1 MEKIYHTL
9 TAEETIENLSSNT
22 GGLSE
27 KEAKN
32 RLSRYGLNKLPEK
45 KPEGFFLIFLRQFQS
60 PLIYILL
67 LAMIIVFAT
76 GENADG
82 LVILF
87 VIVFNSIVG
96 AVQEGRAKNTML
108 ALKKFIQTNATVLR
122 DGKEIIIADEEVV
135 PGDILIIQEGEK
147 IPADARVIRSN
158 SFRVDESTLT
168 GESIYKY
175 KITSAIQNINT
186 PIADQSNIIFRGTGA
201 IGGNG
206 RAVVIATGSNTY
218 IGRITEKI
226 AEIES
231 EIPLKKEVARLS
243 KIIMAVVFAIV
254 LMLSVLGSLYN
265 FDWREIFKTAVAI
278 SISVIPEGL
287 PIVMTLVLATGVRRM
302 SRKNVLVKKLQ
313 AVEALGQAKVIAVD
327 KTGTLTKNELSVEKV
342 FVNGRFFEISG
353 LGYEPKGDVYLKGKA
368 VNASNYKELLLM
380 GKISEFCCNAR
391 LAFSESLSKWQVFG
405 DPTEAAMLVFSEK
418 LGFRREISENESPRI
433 AEIPFDYKNKIH
445 ATLNQ
450 EEKINFLT
458 IVGAP
463 EKVLELCDKIEIG
476 IKSHVL
482 DDEKR
487 EELEK
492 IFASMSRKGLRIIA
506 LAMTKVSEKNID
518 VDNLSPLVFVG
529 FLGMKDVLRED
540 ARNAVLRTRLAGI
553 KVVMITGDHRIT
565 AEAVARE
572 AGIIYSSNSSRVI
585 TGKEIE
591 KASIK
596 ELAEILPEVSIFAR
610 VNPEHKMKIIEAYK
624 ERGEIIAMTGDGV
637 NDALSL
643 VAADLGVAM
652 GKSGTEVAKE
662 ASDIVLLDDNFGNI
676 VFGVEE
682 GRNIYK
688 TIKKVILYLFST
700 SIGEVLTIIV
710 AIFIGYPLPI
720 LAVQIVWLNLI
731 TDGFLDV
738 ALAMEPKE
746 DGLLKENS
754 LGNKRRLVDKLM
766 IKRMFLMAL
775 PMMLGTLALFGSYF
789 KEDLTKA
796 WTISLTLLAIFQW
809 FNAWNCR
816 SEFQSIFRMKFFS
829 NRYLILATLIVIT
842 LQILAIYAPALQ
854 KILHT
859 VPLKLSDWL
868 ILIPVGFSI
877 ILVEEARKLIHRKF
891 SKYIL

>member
-1 MEKIYHTL
+1 MEKYYHTL
-9 TAEETIENLSSNT
+9 TAEEAINSLSSNAS
-22 GGLSE
+22 GLSN

-32 RLSRYGLNKLPEK
+32 RLSRYGLNILPEK

-67 LAMIIVFAT
+67 LAVIIVFAM
-76 GENADG
+76 GENTDG

-87 VIVFNSIVG
+87 VIVFNSVVG

-108 ALKKFIQTNATVLR
+108 ALKKFIQARATVLR
-122 DGKEIIIADEEVV
+122 DGKEVIIADEEVV
-135 PGDILIIQEGEK
+135 PGDILVLREGEK
-147 IPADARVIRSN
+147 IPADARVIHSN
-158 SFRVDESTLT
+158 TLRVDESTLT

-175 KITSAIQNINT
+175 KTASAAHDKNT
-186 PIADQSNIIFRGTGA
+186 PIADQSNMIFRGTSV
-201 IGGNG
+201 IGGIG
-206 RAVVIATGSNTY
+206 RAVVVATGASTY
-218 IGRITEKI
+218 IGKITEKI
-226 AEIES
+226 ADIES
-231 EIPLKKEVARLS
+231 EIPLKREVSKLS
-243 KIIMAVVFAIV
+243 KVIMAVVFTIV
-254 LMLSVLGSLYN
+254 LTLFILGTLNNY
-265 FDWREIFKTAVAI
+265 DWRETFRTAVAI
-278 SISVIPEGL
+278 SVSVIPEGL
-287 PIVMTLVLATGVRRM
+287 PIVMTLVLATGVWRM
-302 SRKNVLVKKLQ
+302 SRKKVLVKKLQ

-342 FVNGRFFEISG
+342 FVNGKFFGITG
-353 LGYEPKGDVYLKGKA
+353 LGYEPKGDIYLDGKEI
-368 VNASNYKELLLM
+368 NAANYEELLMM
-380 GKISEFCCNAR
+380 GKISGLCSNAR
-391 LAFSESLSKWQVFG
+391 VVFSDELDKWQVFG

-418 LGFRREISENESPRI
+418 LGFRREISEGESPRI

-450 EEKINFLT
+450 EDKINFLS
-458 IVGAP
+458 VAGAP
-463 EKVLELCDKIEIG
+463 ENILVLCDKIEIG
-476 IKSHVL
+476 MKSHVL
-482 DDEKR
+482 NDEKR
-487 EELEK
+487 KELEK

-506 LAMTKVSEKNID
+506 LAMTKVSEKSID
-518 VDNLSPLVFVG
+518 ADKIPSLVFAG

-553 KVVMITGDHRIT
+553 KVVMITGDHKIT
-565 AEAVARE
+565 AEAIARE
-572 AGIIYSSNSSRVI
+572 AGIISSSDLGKVI

-591 KASIK
+591 SASIK
-596 ELAEILPEVSIFAR
+596 ELADVLPEIGVFAR

-676 VFGVEE
+676 VFGIEE

-700 SIGEVLTIIV
+700 SFGEVLTITG

-720 LAVQIVWLNLI
+720 LAVQIVWLNLV

-746 DGLLKENS
+746 DGLLKGNS
-754 LGNKRRLVDKLM
+754 SGGKRRLVDKLM
-766 IKRMFLMAL
+766 VKRMFLMAF
-775 PMMLGTLALFGSYF
+775 PMMLGTLALFGSHY
-789 KEDLTKA
+789 KEDISKA
-796 WTISLTLLAIFQW
+796 WTISLTLLAAFQW
-809 FNAWNCR
+809 LNAWNCR
-816 SEFQSIFRMKFFS
+816 SEYQSIFRMKFFS

-842 LQILAIYAPALQ
+842 LQILAIYTPALQ
-854 KILHT
+854 NILHT

-868 ILIPVGFSI
+868 IIIPVGFSI
-877 ILVEEARKLIHRKF
+877 ILVEEARKLFHRKL